1 MGSVSYISDPATPV
15 PYRTLPIEAT
25 YSFGSR
31 WYSWHVEDQ
40 RFVTTRPDVVSFT
53 GDTLTEN
60 LTITGDV
67 MAHIFASTTA
77 SDLDLV
83 VKLIDIYPCFDK
95 NDSLMSQYELP
106 VAMEVF
112 RGRFRK
118 SFKNPEPLIPD
129 KPEEFVIDLHQ
140 INHTFLSGHRLMI
153 QIQSTWFPV
162 IDRNPQKYVPN
173 IFEAKEEDYIKA
185 THTIY
190 CNSQYA
196 SYIELPVM
204 KE

>member
-1 MGSVSYISDPATPV
+1 VNYLSDPSKPV

-25 YSFGSR
+25 YGYGSR
-31 WYSWHVEDQ
+31 WNSWHVEDQ
-40 RFVTTRPDVVSFT
+40 RFVTTRPDVVSFV
-53 GDTLTEN
+53 GDTLNEN
-60 LTITGDV
+60 FTVTGNIT
-67 MAHIFASTTA
+67 AHIFASTTA
-77 SDLDLV
+77 SDMDLV
-83 VKLIDIYPCFDK
+83 VKLIDIYPDFDGT
-95 NDSLMSQYELP
+95 DRLMSGYELP

-118 SFKNPEPLIPD
+118 SFSKPEPLIPD

-140 INHTFLSGHRLMI
+140 INHTFLKGHRLMI

-173 IFEAKEEDYIKA
+173 IFEAKDNDFIKA
-185 THTIY
+185 THKIY
-190 CNSQYA
+190 CNSKYP
-196 SYIELPVM
+196 SYVELPLM